1 MDISN
6 EKLYEI
12 AEGARANAYAPF
24 SNFCVGAALLTADG
38 EIYTG
43 VNIENSSYGAT
54 ICAERTA
61 FVKAISEGKRQF
73 SKIAISAGDV
83 ESVPCGICRQFM
95 YEFSPEI
102 EVITK
107 ADGVLKVRPLT
118 QLLPEGF
125 VLDK

>member
-1 MDISN
+1 M
-6 EKLYEI
+6 
-12 AEGARANAYAPF
+12 
-24 SNFCVGAALLTADG
+24 
-38 EIYTG
+38 
-43 VNIENSSYGAT
+43 NIENSSYGAT

>member
-24 SNFCVGAALLTADG
+24 SNFCVGAALLTTDG

-54 ICAERTA
+54 ICAKRTA

-107 ADGVLKVRPLT
+107 ADGALKVRPLI